1 MPELRPLAAE
11 LRRAFQ
17 TSGRRATR
25 GLNRQDKRNPLRRPK
40 GAQQRMVL
48 LTVVEDRMSQFK
60 LDNAF
65 VQALPDELLPLHD
78 QWMQHYAATHAPD
91 APRW

>member
-1 MPELRPLAAE
+1 
-11 LRRAFQ
+11 
-17 TSGRRATR
+17 
-25 GLNRQDKRNPLRRPK
+25 
-40 GAQQRMVL
+40 MVL